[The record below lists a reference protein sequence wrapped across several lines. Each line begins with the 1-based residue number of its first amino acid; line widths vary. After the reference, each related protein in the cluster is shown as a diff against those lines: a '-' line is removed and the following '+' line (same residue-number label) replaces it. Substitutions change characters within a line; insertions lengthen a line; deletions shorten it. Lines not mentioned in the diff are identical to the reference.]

1 MTVTPR
7 DAATMLDQNGH
18 REGEDEAIEEEEEQ
32 GVVDIG
38 KGSPVRGRRTR
49 RTRRTRTRRKITRRK
64 KTISFAGM
72 YHF

>member
-38 KGSPVRGRRTR
+38 KGSPGRGRRTR
-49 RTRRTRTRRKITRRK
+49 RIRTRTEITRRK
-64 KTISFAGM
+64 KRNSLAGM
-72 YHF
+72 YHY